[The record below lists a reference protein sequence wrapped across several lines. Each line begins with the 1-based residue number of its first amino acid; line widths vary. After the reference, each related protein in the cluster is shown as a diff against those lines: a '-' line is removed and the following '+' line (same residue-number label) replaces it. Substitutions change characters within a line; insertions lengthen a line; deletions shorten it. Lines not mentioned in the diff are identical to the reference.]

1 MMKKTSIALLLV
13 CGLNATA
20 QASSLAL
27 GVHAPVTVIE
37 TRAQSILA
45 EEHKMKAREAAK
57 HQHANQ
63 QDGVSKLFKQLKAF
77 MAKAISE

>member
-1 MMKKTSIALLLV
+1 MKNTTLALLLV

-20 QASSLAL
+20 AQANSLAL

-45 EEHKMKAREAAK
+45 EEHKLKARETK
-57 HQHANQ
+57 HQYANQ